1 MVVAQPDIAIGALHA
16 TSERRSTTRR
26 VLHAVVDSRRVRCAF
41 QPLIDLDSGAV
52 AGYEA
57 LARGPRGSE
66 LESPLDLFAAAEEV
80 GRMPELD
87 WICRAS
93 ALEAAA
99 AAGLDR
105 GLSWFVNVEPGALRY
120 PCPSDLAGV
129 IAKAC
134 EGLRVVVEFAERRI
148 GEDPAGLLAA
158 AQRVRKAGFGVA
170 VDDVG
175 AEPDSLALLPFIQPD
190 VVKLDMSLLH
200 GRSRAH
206 VAAVANGVRAYAEAT
221 GAVILAEGIETPTHE
236 RAARVLG
243 ATYGQGW
250 LYGRPGPL
258 PERAAAVVKPFPLYQ
273 APTDEE
279 DGTPFSLTR
288 EHFHVA
294 RTSKELLLPMSR
306 HLEDQATVGGQSV
319 ALIGCFQEARFYTP
333 RTRRRY
339 SELSERSVFT
349 AALAAGL
356 RHDSSSRV
364 LSIDLSGDDPL
375 VEEWNVVVVGPHFA
389 GALLARDTGNSAPDM
404 QREFDYVITHDRTV
418 VLRAARRL
426 LRWMVPER
434 GDDLGYPLSDPWPL
448 AQGRQDLVVAQ
459 SHREQITA
467 LDHSG
472 NDRTQREAVG

>member
-1 MVVAQPDIAIGALHA
+1 
-16 TSERRSTTRR
+16 
-26 VLHAVVDSRRVRCAF
+26 
-41 QPLIDLDSGAV
+41 
-52 AGYEA
+52 
-57 LARGPRGSE
+57 
-66 LESPLDLFAAAEEV
+66 
-80 GRMPELD
+80 
-87 WICRAS
+87 
-93 ALEAAA
+93 
-99 AAGLDR
+99 
-105 GLSWFVNVEPGALRY
+105 
-120 PCPSDLAGV
+120 
-129 IAKAC
+129 
-134 EGLRVVVEFAERRI
+134 
-148 GEDPAGLLAA
+148 
-158 AQRVRKAGFGVA
+158 
-170 VDDVG
+170 
-175 AEPDSLALLPFIQPD
+175 
-190 VVKLDMSLLH
+190 
-200 GRSRAH
+200 
-206 VAAVANGVRAYAEAT
+206 
-221 GAVILAEGIETPTHE
+221 
-236 RAARVLG
+236 
-243 ATYGQGW
+243 
-250 LYGRPGPL
+250 
-258 PERAAAVVKPFPLYQ
+258 
-273 APTDEE
+273 
-279 DGTPFSLTR
+279 
-288 EHFHVA
+288 
-294 RTSKELLLPMSR
+294 MSR

>member
-1 MVVAQPDIAIGALHA
+1 MAIGATES
-16 TSERRSTTRR
+16 TSERRSTTGRM
-26 VLHAVVDSRRVRCAF
+26 LDVVVASRRVRCAF
-41 QPLIDLDSGAV
+41 QPLIDLDSGAI

-66 LESPLDLFAAAEEV
+66 LESPLKLFAAAEEA

-99 AAGLDR
+99 AAGLHR

-129 IAKAC
+129 IAKAS

-221 GAVILAEGIETPTHE
+221 GAAILAEGIETYAHE

-243 ATYGQGW
+243 ASYGQGW

-258 PERAAAVVKPFPLYQ
+258 PDRDPALAASFPLHQ
-273 APTDEE
+273 APADEE

-294 RTSKELLLPMSR
+294 RTTKELLLPMSR

-319 ALIGCFQEARFYTP
+319 ALIGCFQEARFYTS
-333 RTRRRY
+333 RTRKRY

-356 RHDSSSRV
+356 RHDGSSRV
-364 LSIDLSGDDPL
+364 LSIDLSADDPL

-404 QREFDYVITHDRTV
+404 QREFDYVITHDRNV

-426 LRWMVPER
+426 LRWMVPDR
-434 GDDLGYPLSDPWPL
+434 GDGLGYPLRDPWPL
-448 AQGRQDLVVAQ
+448 SQCRQDLVAP
-459 SHREQITA
+459 
-467 LDHSG
+467 
-472 NDRTQREAVG
+472 QRQ